1 MGLFSAEWNRPFRY
15 NCTTSPPRSMLTS
28 QADLHIDFNIIPASL
43 SGKPYSL
50 TNLFR
55 KLLVLQDI
63 VMMVSS
69 CLHDEYYRSN
79 LFYSTLGSICAIPDC
94 ILRKLRE
101 FLMFISLDCTK
112 LELLGEGNIKSLPS
126 KLRENLGAS
135 SRRKKGKSRKSQN
148 HVLRSCVDDSSC
160 DKFIKV
166 NLV

>member
-15 NCTTSPPRSMLTS
+15 NCTISPPRSMLTS
-28 QADLHIDFNIIPASL
+28 QADLHIDFNIIPATH
-43 SGKPYSL
+43 SGKPYLL
-50 TNLFR
+50 TNIFR
-55 KLLVLQDI
+55 NLLVLQDI
-63 VMMVSS
+63 VTMVSL
-69 CLHDEYYRSN
+69 CLHDEYYKSN

-112 LELLGEGNIKSLPS
+112 FELLGEGNSKSFPS
-126 KLRENLGAS
+126 KSREHVGAS

-148 HVLRSCVDDSSC
+148 PVLRACVDDLSC
-160 DKFIKV
+160 NKFMKV